1 MSGLQNSTFRCV
13 RAALVVALM
22 LPGTLLAVT
31 AARQSRMMVVHVRDS
46 SDSILDT
53 FRFVAV
59 AAGLGCHT
67 VAGEKHPD
75 IQCVPSADGNLGI
88 VYAVDVYAV
97 DVTERKQVVV
107 SAFSSNLVS
116 PQGELDLSV
125 AAALLVFRRA
135 LEGNPNIVRI
145 DECMAP
151 NHEGCS
157 SN

>member
-1 MSGLQNSTFRCV
+1 MRAERGWKSRNRVRSRCN
-13 RAALVVALM
+13 R
-22 LPGTLLAVT
+22 
-31 AARQSRMMVVHVRDS
+31 
-46 SDSILDT
+46 
-53 FRFVAV
+53 
-59 AAGLGCHT
+59 
-67 VAGEKHPD
+67 
-75 IQCVPSADGNLGI
+75 
-88 VYAVDVYAV
+88 
-97 DVTERKQVVV
+97 ERKQVVV